1 MIAIKRSRLA
11 VVTASLSAILALS
24 ACGPANDDAAPT
36 PKDAAAASDLHDQH
50 HINGKDLA
58 MDDDIA
64 HSESSTAMYQA
75 YNDSMTK
82 MHSEMMLGMG
92 YNDPDSAFTQGM
104 LGHHLGAVDMA
115 NIQLKYGK
123 DPEML
128 QLAQKIIDAQEVE
141 IKQMQNWLNSH
152 PDVAAPMA
160 DTGAMQQAYAT
171 GMNDM
176 HGEMTLGITDPNPDM
191 AFARGFEILSVVFF
205 IFSERVGAFGEDIP
219 FRAPRRRRAEND
231 AGKKHAGSLGVYR
244 SAHRAAGPRSAV
256 GPCRPIWPSSPPV

>member
-11 VVTASLSAILALS
+11 VVTASLSATLALS

-115 NIQLKYGK
+115 KIQLKYGK

-141 IKQMQNWLNSH
+141 IEQMQNWLNTH

-191 AFARGFEILSVVFF
+191 AFARGMLPHHRGAVDMAEVQLEYGKDPEMLQLAQEI
-205 IFSERVGAFGEDIP
+205 IAAQQPEIEQMQNWIKANG
-219 FRAPRRRRAEND
+219 
-231 AGKKHAGSLGVYR
+231 GVE
-244 SAHRAAGPRSAV
+244 SNAQ
-256 GPCRPIWPSSPPV
+256 

>member
-11 VVTASLSAILALS
+11 VVTVSLSATLALS
-24 ACGPANDDAAPT
+24 ACGPTN
-36 PKDAAAASDLHDQH
+36 
-50 HINGKDLA
+50 
-58 MDDDIA
+58 DDIA

-141 IKQMQNWLNSH
+141 IKQMQKWLNSH

-191 AFARGFEILSVVFF
+191 AFARGMLPHHRGAVDMAEVQLEYGKDPEMLQLAQEI
-205 IFSERVGAFGEDIP
+205 IAAQQPEIEQMQNWIKANG
-219 FRAPRRRRAEND
+219 
-231 AGKKHAGSLGVYR
+231 GVE
-244 SAHRAAGPRSAV
+244 SNAQ
-256 GPCRPIWPSSPPV
+256 

>member
-1 MIAIKRSRLA
+1 MIAIKRSCLA
-11 VVTASLSAILALS
+11 VVTASLSATLALS
-24 ACGPANDDAAPT
+24 ACGPTN
-36 PKDAAAASDLHDQH
+36 
-50 HINGKDLA
+50 
-58 MDDDIA
+58 DDIA

-141 IKQMQNWLNSH
+141 IEQMQKWLNSH

-191 AFARGFEILSVVFF
+191 AFARGMLPHHRGAVDMAEVQLEYGKDPEMLQLAQEI
-205 IFSERVGAFGEDIP
+205 IAAQQPEIEQMQNWIKANG
-219 FRAPRRRRAEND
+219 
-231 AGKKHAGSLGVYR
+231 GVE
-244 SAHRAAGPRSAV
+244 SNAQ
-256 GPCRPIWPSSPPV
+256 

>member
-1 MIAIKRSRLA
+1 MIAIKRSCLA
-11 VVTASLSAILALS
+11 VVTASLSATLALS

-141 IKQMQNWLNSH
+141 IEQMQNWLNSH

-191 AFARGFEILSVVFF
+191 AFARGMLPHHRGAVDMAEVQLEYGQDPEMLQLAQEI
-205 IFSERVGAFGEDIP
+205 IAAQQSEIEQMQNWIKANG
-219 FRAPRRRRAEND
+219 
-231 AGKKHAGSLGVYR
+231 GVE
-244 SAHRAAGPRSAV
+244 SNAQ
-256 GPCRPIWPSSPPV
+256 